1 MRRAPLLLA
10 FAFVM
15 AVMGCAKGGG
25 HGTHGLVGLSASEAI
40 CRVAKDGLSYRI
52 DTGPVVTP
60 TKDVACQQVDGPQP
74 HIIRAS
80 RAEHVVELSAT
91 CPATVGC
98 LSPRSRSSS
107 APAG

>member
-10 FAFVM
+10 FAFVV
-15 AVMGCAKGGG
+15 AVMGCAQTGGQ
-25 HGTHGLVGLSASEAI
+25 GTGGLVGLTASEAI
-40 CRVAKDGLSYRI
+40 CRVAKDGLSYRF
-52 DTGPVVTP
+52 DTGPVVKP
-60 TKDVACQQVDGPQP
+60 TQDIACQRVEGPQP
-74 HIIRAS
+74 HIIGVKQSKKLVEFRAS
-80 RAEHVVELSAT
+80 